1 MQGKHERLH
10 KTLFRWLDKQPLAST
25 LEELQA
31 HVDEFDRIYNTGRP
45 HQGQPGR
52 FTPMAAYLATPKAEP
67 PHPAPQRSKAKSPNR
82 PPSQAPGNLPA
93 GTHVMRIR
101 ANGTIRTIRTIRT
114 TRVSYMVDS
123 RLAGHEV
130 LVIRDD
136 TAILVADKSGEGIY
150 EHTRPAPGIA
160 YVGSGRPCGPK
171 PNTPKQSPMS

>member
-1 MQGKHERLH
+1 M
-10 KTLFRWLDKQPLAST
+10 FRWLDRQPLAST

-31 HVDEFDRIYNTGRP
+31 HVDEFDRIHNTERP

-52 FTPMAAYLATPKAEP
+52 VTPMAAYLATPKAEP
-67 PHPAPQRSKAKSPNR
+67 PRPAPQRPKAKAPNR

-101 ANGTIRTIRTIRT
+101 ANGTIRT
-114 TRVSYMVDS
+114 TRVSYMVGS

-136 TAILVADKSGEGIY
+136 TAILVADRSGEGIY
-150 EHTRPAPGIA
+150 EHTRPAPA
-160 YVGSGRPCGPK
+160 SRTSAAAAPCGPK